1 MLRFIGRILVILLVS
16 GLIVGGIYLIVQ
28 QNPSALGIGDGQPGF
43 EGHLR
48 NNLERIDN
56 GSELPQESIAS
67 NARPSHFPGGDH
79 DLEGGASIGRG
90 LMGITRNL
98 IVFSLITL
106 LVVAIQK
113 LFSWLN
119 RKRLARAA

>member
-1 MLRFIGRILVILLVS
+1 MLRIIGRILVILLVS
-16 GLIVGGIYLIVQ
+16 SLIAGGIYLIVQ
-28 QNPSALGIGDGQPGF
+28 QNHSALGIGDGQPGF
-43 EGHLR
+43 EGRLR
-48 NNLERIDN
+48 NNFEWIDN

-67 NARPSHFPGGDH
+67 NARLSHFRGGDH
-79 DLEGGASIGRG
+79 DLEGGVSIGRG

-119 RKRLARAA
+119 WKRPARAE